1 VRDPSRRPPIDAAA
15 SQVRRILIELRQG
28 DLLSFEGDALVV
40 PTVSE
45 ARMVEP
51 LAGRVKSAAGRAV
64 EEEAMRSAPIAGGAA
79 VVTGA
84 GELGTVS
91 QVIHVPLVEQPGLKV
106 GVENIRRATRA
117 SLLAANH
124 FQLARIAIPGFG
136 YGEIGVPYDEAARA
150 IIDEIRAF
158 RGSCP
163 QAVALIDTDL
173 GMLVALREELGVKP

>member
-1 VRDPSRRPPIDAAA
+1 M
-15 SQVRRILIELRQG
+15 RRILIELRQG
-28 DLLSFEGDALVV
+28 DPLSYEGDALVL

-51 LAGRVKSAAGRAV
+51 LAARVKAAAGRVV
-64 EEEAMRSAPIAGGAA
+64 EEEAVRSAPIAVGAA

-84 GELGTVS
+84 GELTSVR
-91 QVIHVPLVEQPGLKV
+91 QVIHVPLVEQPGMKV
-106 GVENIRRATRA
+106 GVENVRRATRA

-124 FQLARIAIPGFG
+124 VQLPRIAIPGFG
-136 YGEIGVPYDEAARA
+136 YGELGVPYDEAARA

-163 QAVALIDTDL
+163 QTVALIDTEL
-173 GMLVALREELGVKP
+173 NMLMALREELGVKP